1 MNKITEIY
9 DVETLSN
16 LFTYSAVGR
25 DSDNVVK
32 FVIWKGKN
40 EIYDLLVHLTNVK
53 GMIGF
58 NSINFDYPVMHY
70 IIKERDK
77 LLKLDGDKVAKLIYK
92 KAQSVISQE
101 YSAIKEDEV
110 LIPQLDLFRI
120 WHMDNKARMSS
131 LKKIMINMRFENVQ
145 DMPYP
150 HDYKITKESEVI
162 EILDYNIND
171 IFATKKFYEK
181 TIEKLDLRKGLQ
193 TKYNLNCLNYP
204 DSKIGEQLMLKLY
217 CEATNQDENNV
228 KKLRTYRNS
237 FKFIDCIPEYIK
249 FYTPEFNELLEYL
262 KGIEVKELKESFK
275 YEFNHFDLNLHLG
288 TGGAHFSAKPG
299 IYEAS
304 ENIVIYDA
312 DVSGMYPSIAVVNNL
327 YPEHLGK
334 EFPVIY
340 NENVLKPRLHAKEKI
355 NGKMRDKVMAEG
367 YKLSGNSVYGKSNS
381 EYSFLYD
388 PLYTL
393 KTTLTGQLVLC
404 MLTELFII
412 KIPNVKILGINTDG
426 LTLMFD
432 KKHTDLY
439 FKICNYWQEKTMLN
453 LEYVNYSK
461 MVIRDVNNY
470 ISLSTHEM
478 FHTNGELILK
488 EKDGTKYK
496 GTFKPVSEMLK
507 DGEYHK
513 NFSQNAVT
521 LAVSDYFLSNIPVEE
536 SLRNNKNIYDFCKTF
551 NATHG
556 WTCDTSDIEY
566 KDISY
571 SEAVGKLTDKG
582 WYEAYAK
589 GFFISPNSGNLGAV
603 HLLEE
608 GNKTKLYKNVVKQQ
622 KTNRYYI
629 SKNGKTFRK
638 IKDDKIIEIE
648 AGGNLVVIFNRYDE
662 KEFEEYNIDYDYY
675 IKECEKIIF
684 TIDGT
689 NERLEIERKE
699 LALQKKKDKEEENY
713 IKFCVNKIPT
723 TLQYQSYNREWLQ
736 EKYGIPVEI
745 KPSKTK
751 N

>member
-16 LFTYSAVGR
+16 LFTYSAVDR

-40 EIYDLLVHLTNVK
+40 ELYDLLVHLTNVK

-77 LLKLDGDKVAKLIYK
+77 LLKLDGDKIAKLIYK

-101 YSAIKEDEV
+101 YSAVKESEV

-120 WHMDNKARMSS
+120 WHMDNKARMTS
-131 LKKIMINMRFENVQ
+131 LKKIMVNMRFENVQ
-145 DMPYP
+145 DMPYS
-150 HDYKITKESEVI
+150 HEHVITKESEVE
-162 EILDYNIND
+162 EILDYNEND
-171 IFATKKFYEK
+171 IFATKSFYK
-181 TIEKLDLRKGLQ
+181 LTIDKLELRKGLQ
-193 TKYNLNCLNYP
+193 TKYGLNCLNFP

-217 CEATNQDENNV
+217 CEATNQDEEV
-228 KKLRTYRNS
+228 IKKKRTYRSS
-237 FKFIDCIPEYIK
+237 FKFSDCIPEYIK

-299 IYEAS
+299 IYESS
-304 ENIVIYDA
+304 ENIIIYDA

-355 NGKMRDKVMAEG
+355 NGKMRDKVMVEG

-404 MLTELFII
+404 MLTELFLI

-439 FKICNYWQEKTMLN
+439 FKICDYWQEKTMLN

-478 FHTNGELILK
+478 FHVNGELILK

-496 GTFKPVSEMLK
+496 GTFKPVSEMTQ
-507 DGEYHK
+507 DGEWHK

-521 LAVSDYFLSNIPVEE
+521 LAISEYFLNNVSVEK
-536 SLRNNKNIYDFCKTF
+536 SLKENLNIYDFCKTF
-551 NATHG
+551 NASHG
-556 WTCDTSDIEY
+556 WSCETLNIDEY
-566 KDISY
+566 
-571 SEAVGKLTDKG
+571 
-582 WYEAYAK
+582 
-589 GFFISPNSGNLGAV
+589 GN
-603 HLLEE
+603 ES
-608 GNKTKLYKNVVKQQ
+608 NIVKQQ
-622 KTNRYYI
+622 KTNRYFI
-629 SKNGKTFRK
+629 SSRGERFRK
-638 IKDDKIIEIE
+638 TKDGKYIEIE
-648 AGGNLVVIFNRYDE
+648 ANKKVIIFNKYEKKRIDE
-662 KEFEEYNIDYDYY
+662 YGIDYQYY
-675 IKECEKIIF
+675 IDECNKIIW
-684 TIDGT
+684 TVDGT
-689 NERLEIERKE
+689 NERLDAERKAE
-699 LALQKKKDKEEENY
+699 RDRLKQEKEENDY
-713 IKFCVNKIPT
+713 HTYCLNKIPT
-723 TLQYQSYNREWLQ
+723 QLQFERYGKPHII
-736 EKYGIPVEI
+736 EKLGKPKEI
-745 KPSKTK
+745 KPSKIK
-751 N
+751 VKSE